1 MATLVERARITTSPV
16 DVAKAERFLAM
27 AQAAL
32 EELAHIRAQSVRY
45 DVAYNAAH
53 DIGEGLLA
61 AYGFRTASGPG
72 QHATVGLFLVAICRG
87 TDAETAARGFDILRN
102 TRNQLR
108 YGAKQIGTAESG
120 FAIETARRYLP
131 GPARP
136 FSSDCQAAVVSRQV
150 TDGARPES
158 RLVPASL

>member
-1 MATLVERARITTSPV
+1 MTPSPLTPLQQDAVATLVERARLTTSPV
-16 DVAKAERFLAM
+16 DVAKAERFIAM
-27 AQAAL
+27 AEAGL
-32 EELAHIRAQSVRY
+32 DELAHIRTESVRY
-45 DVAYNAAH
+45 DIAYNAAH

-108 YGAKQIGTAESG
+108 YGAKQIGTAESV
-120 FAIETARRYLP
+120 FAIETATALLAH
-131 GPARP
+131 ART
-136 FSSDCQAAVVSRQV
+136 AAQ
-150 TDGARPES
+150 
-158 RLVPASL
+158 

>member
-1 MATLVERARITTSPV
+1 MTPSPLTPLQQDAVATLVERARLTTSPV
-16 DVAKAERFLAM
+16 DVAKAERFIAM
-27 AQAAL
+27 AEAGL
-32 EELAHIRAQSVRY
+32 DELAHIRTESVRY

-108 YGAKQIGTAESG
+108 YGAKQIGTAESV
-120 FAIETARRYLP
+120 FAIETATALLAQ
-131 GPARP
+131 ARTAT
-136 FSSDCQAAVVSRQV
+136 Q
-150 TDGARPES
+150 
-158 RLVPASL
+158 